1 LPIFYKI
8 DKERRVVMTTGSGD
22 FSIPE
27 ALRHQDQLLHDPD
40 FDRSFSQII
49 DLRHVTQFD
58 LEPGDVRKLAQR
70 NIFSPESRRAIIVNT
85 DLGYGYGRMF
95 ELHREN
101 AGELGIRVFR
111 TLEEALDW
119 VLSKK
124 TSA

>member
-22 FSIPE
+22 FSIAE

>member
-22 FSIPE
+22 FSIAE
-27 ALRHQDQLLHDPD
+27 ALRHQEQFLHDPS

>member
-1 LPIFYKI
+1 MPIFYKI

-22 FSIPE
+22 FSIAE